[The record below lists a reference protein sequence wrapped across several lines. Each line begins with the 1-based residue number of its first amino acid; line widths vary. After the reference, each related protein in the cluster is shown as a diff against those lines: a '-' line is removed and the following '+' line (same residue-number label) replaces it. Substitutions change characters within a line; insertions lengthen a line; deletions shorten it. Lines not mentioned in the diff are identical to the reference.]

1 MYVIASP
8 FVPVIEGRLNQ
19 TKVQVLSAKNWQK
32 KKKELKE
39 KTKWKRHDRSPQ
51 EAELIA

>member
-19 TKVQVLSAKNWQK
+19 TKVQVLSAKIGK
-32 KKKELKE
+32 KKSLR
-39 KTKWKRHDRSPQ
+39 KRLNGKSMT
-51 EAELIA
+51 A

>member
-8 FVPVIEGRLNQ
+8 FVPVVEGRLNQ
-19 TKVQVLSAKNWQK
+19 TKVQVLSAKIGK

>member
-19 TKVQVLSAKNWQK
+19 TKVQVLSAKIG

-39 KTKWKRHDRSPQ
+39 KTKRKRHDRSPQ